1 MKRRIPIL
9 ALVAFL
15 MLAACSSPTPTPTV
29 TPNPQGTL
37 TIFHAG
43 SLAVPF
49 QHLNEEFN
57 KLYPDVKVEME
68 SAGSLTSIR
77 KVTELGKHADVI
89 GSADYAAI
97 EQLMFPDYAD
107 WYVKFSI
114 NRMVIAYTDQSRY
127 ADEINGDNWYE
138 VLTRDGVEYG
148 YADPN
153 ADPCG
158 YRTLMVFQLAEKHY
172 GVPGLDDR
180 LNECCPESNIRP
192 KAVEL
197 VNLLESGDLDYA
209 FEYQSVAVQHGLKY
223 VTLPVE
229 IDLSS
234 VDQADFYSNAQVEV
248 AGEEPGTTE
257 TYLGEPIFYGVT
269 IPKNALRADL
279 AVVWVEFLLGP
290 EGRAVLERDGQ
301 PALVPALAK
310 NIGNMP
316 QELRAL
322 AQE

>member
-1 MKRRIPIL
+1 
-9 ALVAFL
+9 LVAFL
-15 MLAACSSPTPTPTV
+15 MLALGLAACSSPTPTPTV

-68 SAGSLTSIR
+68 SAGSLTTIR
-77 KVTELGKHADVI
+77 KVTELGKQADVI

-97 EQLMFPDYAD
+97 EQLMFPEYAD

-114 NRMVIAYTDQSRY
+114 NRMVIAYTDHSKY
-127 ADEINGDNWYE
+127 ADEISEENWYE

-148 YADPN
+148 YSDPN

-172 GVPGLDDR
+172 GVPGLDGR
-180 LNECCPESNIRP
+180 LNERCPESNIRP
-192 KAVEL
+192 KSVEL

-209 FEYQSVAVQHGLKY
+209 FEYLSVAVQHGLKY
-223 VTLPVE
+223 VALPVE
-229 IDLSS
+229 IDLSAI
-234 VDQADFYSNAQVEV
+234 DQADFYANAQVEI
-248 AGEEPGTTE
+248 AGEEPGTTQ
-257 TYLGEPIFYGVT
+257 TVVGEPIVYGVT
-269 IPKNALRADL
+269 IPKNAPRHDL
-279 AVVWVEFLLGP
+279 AVLWVEFLLGP
-290 EGRAVLERDGQ
+290 DGCAVLERDGQ
-301 PALVPALAK
+301 PAIVPALAR
-310 NIGNMP
+310 NIGNLP
-316 QELRAL
+316 QELRGL